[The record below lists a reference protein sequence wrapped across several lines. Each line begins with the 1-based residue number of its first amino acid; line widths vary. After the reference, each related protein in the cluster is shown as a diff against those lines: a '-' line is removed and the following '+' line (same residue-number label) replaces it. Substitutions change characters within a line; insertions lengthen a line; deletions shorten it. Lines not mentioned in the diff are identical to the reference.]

1 MKKYI
6 YIMVIG
12 LMISACTDSENSNI
26 VISVLEDITET
37 DFIATP
43 DAENI
48 MTQFGFESD
57 LWRSATFRYGRINSL
72 IHNSRD
78 LVSLAQEEA
87 LLGNELERRRL
98 VTNFNKGVEDILN
111 KPKDSSI
118 YNHSSIWLPIVGE
131 LKVLQKDSISESRL
145 YVFSDLQ
152 ENTRWFSVFRVV
164 DIHLLE
170 SKTDA
175 LVEIFL
181 SKSEGITPS
190 TLIEVIIVYQPKTIA
205 EDELF
210 QKLKQ
215 LYLRLFSRLGISI
228 KFTANLNSKI

>member
-6 YIMVIG
+6 YIMVFG
-12 LMISACTDSENSNI
+12 LIISACTDSENSNS

-37 DFIATP
+37 DFIARP
-43 DAENI
+43 GAQNMI
-48 MTQFGFESD
+48 KQFDFETD

-78 LVSLAQEEA
+78 LVSLAQEKA

-111 KPKDSSI
+111 KPKDTSI
-118 YNHSSIWLPIVGE
+118 YNHSSIWLPIIEE
-131 LKVLQKDSISESRL
+131 LRILQKDSISKSKL

-152 ENTRWFSVFRVV
+152 ENTRWFSVFRVK

-170 SKTDA
+170 YQTDD

-215 LYLRLFSRLGISI
+215 LYLQLFSRLGISI

>member
-12 LMISACTDSENSNI
+12 LMISACTDSENSNT

-37 DFIATP
+37 DFVAIP
-43 DAENI
+43 DAQNI
-48 MTQFGFESD
+48 ITQFDFETD

-78 LVSLAQEEA
+78 LVSVKQEKA
-87 LLGNELERRRL
+87 LLGNELERRSL
-98 VTNFNKGVEDILN
+98 VTNFNKDVKNILH
-111 KPKDSSI
+111 KLKDSSI
-118 YNHSSIWLPIVGE
+118 YNHSSIWLPIVEE
-131 LKVLQKDSISESRL
+131 LKVLQKDSISKSKL

-152 ENTRWFSVFRVV
+152 ENTRWFSVFRMS

-170 SKTDA
+170 FQADA
-175 LVEIFL
+175 LSEIFL
-181 SKSEGITPS
+181 SKSKGVTS
-190 TLIEVIIVYQPKTIA
+190 SNLIEVIVVYQPKTIA

-215 LYLRLFSRLGISI
+215 LYLQLFSRLGIPI

>member
-12 LMISACTDSENSNI
+12 LMLSACADSENTNT
-26 VISVLEDITET
+26 VISVLEDMTET
-37 DFIATP
+37 DFVAIP
-43 DAENI
+43 DAKEI
-48 MTQFGFESD
+48 ITQFGYEKN
-57 LWRSATFRYGRINSL
+57 LWSSATFRYGRINSL

-78 LVSLAQEEA
+78 LISLGQEKA

-98 VTNFNKGVEDILN
+98 VANFNKDVEDILN
-111 KPKDSSI
+111 KPKDSST
-118 YNHSSIWLPIVGE
+118 YNHSSIWLPIVEE
-131 LKVLQKDSISESRL
+131 LKVLQKDSISKCKL

-152 ENTRWFSVFRVV
+152 ENTRWFSVFRVA

-170 SKTDA
+170 SQRDA
-175 LVEIFL
+175 LVKMFL
-181 SKSEGITPS
+181 GKSQGIMPSKF
-190 TLIEVIIVYQPKTIA
+190 IEVIVVYQPKTIA

-215 LYLRLFSRLGISI
+215 LYVQLFSSLGISI